1 MNMSVVQLWLLVG
14 ISATLFAAFVIV
26 TILVLL
32 DLVGV
37 VRLPED
43 VSKPLRS
50 TLIVQFAVIAIGAM
64 GALLAPNA
72 IEGALNQVA
81 REVSPTSVVNPPTEG
96 PPEPVQTA
104 DATASVTC
112 GTTDKA
118 PLIYVQFPSE
128 AQRSQAQAIQANA
141 QAAGWLSPGIELV
154 EAYSRPET
162 QLRYFRDDE
171 RDDAQAVA
179 AQLVADGNLP
189 GDTKVMMVPSN
200 VRRCQF
206 EVWIGNAS

>member
-32 DLVGV
+32 DLIGM

-50 TLIVQFAVIAIGAM
+50 TLIVQFAVIAIGAV

-72 IEGALNQVA
+72 IEGALNKVA
-81 REVSPTSVVNPPTEG
+81 RDVSPTSAVNPPTEG
-96 PPEPVQTA
+96 APEPVQTA
-104 DATASVTC
+104 DATTAVSCATA
-112 GTTDKA
+112 DKA

-128 AQRSQAQAIQANA
+128 AQRSQAQAIQADA

-179 AQLVADGNLP
+179 AKLAADGNLP
-189 GDTKVMMVPSN
+189 GDTEVVMVPTN
-200 VRRCQF
+200 VRQCQF
-206 EVWIGNAS
+206 EVWIGKAS